1 MLPLAAQ
8 ADPILV
14 ASFSQ
19 GTLGDFGSIT
29 STVVCSDT
37 TNASSLSLGCSGSQ
51 ILTPPSSFG
60 SFAGTSQAVVNTVDG
75 IGLGISSTIDVVRQ
89 NALYSGSGDR
99 YFAGAT
105 TSAGLTDTVTALD
118 AGTGE
123 GFLQLMFTLTGT
135 FTELADEFSG
145 DGFNPNLP
153 GDHFFAHSQATLG
166 VNGVFATVFGGSN
179 ITLNV
184 PITLGVD
191 QLLTTTFGTIV
202 SADILV
208 SEGYRV
214 TADFLNTATLSTA
227 LILDSSMNPIGGAS
241 LVSAG
246 GYTYGDLTNPPPSA
260 VPEPSTLA
268 LLLIGAGTAAV
279 RRRRDGR
286 T

>member
-1 MLPLAAQ
+1 MPLAAQ

-14 ASFSQ
+14 ARFSQ

-51 ILTPPSSFG
+51 TLTPPSSVG
-60 SFAGTSQAVVNTVDG
+60 SFAGTSQAVVNTTG
-75 IGLGISSTIDVVRQ
+75 ELSLGISSTIDVVRL
-89 NALYSGSGDR
+89 NGSFGSGGDR
-99 YFAGAT
+99 YFAGAQ
-105 TSAGLTDTVTALD
+105 TSAGLTDTVTALG
-118 AGTGE
+118 AGTGD
-123 GFLQLMFTLTGT
+123 GFLQFMFIMSGT
-135 FTELADEFSG
+135 FTELADAFSG

-153 GDHFFAHSQATLG
+153 GPHFFAHSQASLG
-166 VNGVFATVFGGSN
+166 VNSVFATVFGGSA

-191 QLLTTTFGTIV
+191 QLLTTTFSTIV

-214 TADFLNTATLSTA
+214 TADFLNTATLSGA
-227 LILDSSMNPIGGAS
+227 LILDSSMNPIVGAS

-246 GYTYGDLTNPPPSA
+246 GYTYGNLTDPPPNA

-268 LLLIGAGTAAV
+268 LLLIGAGSAVV
-279 RRRRDGR
+279 RRRRGGR